1 MQELIEEYGGCLMI
15 FMLGL
20 GIVQIFERAL
30 GLL

>member
-15 FMLGL
+15 LMLGI